1 MSEIDTRADNGIG
14 QVVLSVDISE
24 AVSECFDNLALITG
38 LDVPYLK
45 GSVVGAVGVLCIENV
60 VKVHSAAALS
70 HKGNTFRTAIDT
82 AVQRLFVPSVEVRA
96 SGSKGALSVNQHLVF
111 KRILVLI

>member
-1 MSEIDTRADNGIG
+1 MVEIA
-14 QVVLSVDISE
+14 E
-24 AVSECFDNLALITG
+24 AVSKCFDDFALITG

-45 GSVVGAVGVLCIENV
+45 GSVIGAVGVLCIENV
-60 VKVHSAAALS
+60 LEVHSATALS
-70 HKGNTFRTAIDT
+70 HKGNTFRSAIDT

-96 SGSKGALSVNQHLVF
+96 SGGKGALSINQHLVF